1 MTKETKTE
9 KAKRLLTTGCVLV
22 EFADEEKIMTKVV
35 GDTNEYRVWAT
46 GDQYRCS
53 CPNRQGDCS
62 HIEAV
67 KMIWRSR

>member
-22 EFADEEKIMTKVV
+22 EFADEEKIMAKVA
-35 GDTNEYRVWAT
+35 GDTSGYQVWIK
-46 GDQYRCS
+46 DEPRCS

-67 KMIWRSR
+67 KMIWRNE